1 MNMNVARETVK
12 KLRLERGWTQEH
24 LAHLAG
30 VTARTIQRVEKTGF
44 CDLETRSAL
53 ASVFQIDLT
62 QLDGEK
68 KIEQTKSSEPN
79 SQLYFHRISSGQGI
93 VDVFA
98 GSHAYRFSN
107 EEPKTE
113 EDAEYMS
120 WVTSNIHDHSECWE
134 DVEPG
139 SRVKA
144 AFELGSMVKELEAEG
159 LWLFGLR
166 TRSKSTMPSQDGE
179 PALFEIKIANFHIA
193 YANSGRITVLNPNNG
208 PPSAAAE
215 LKR

>member
-1 MNMNVARETVK
+1 MNMNVASETIK

-30 VTARTIQRVEKTGF
+30 LAARTIQRVEKTGV

-53 ASVFQIDLT
+53 ASVFQVDLT

-68 KIEQTKSSEPN
+68 KIEQARSSEPD
-79 SQLYFHRISSGQGI
+79 SRLYFQRINSGQGV

-98 GSHAYRFSN
+98 VSHAYRFSN
-107 EEPKTE
+107 EEPRTE
-113 EDAEYMS
+113 EDAEHIS

-134 DVEPG
+134 DIEPG
-139 SRVKA
+139 ARVKTT
-144 AFELGSMVKELEAEG
+144 FELGSMVKELEAKG

-166 TRSKSTMPSQDGE
+166 TRSKSNLPIQDGE
-179 PALFEIKIANFHIA
+179 PSTFETKIANFHIA
-193 YANSGRITVLNPNNG
+193 YADSERIIVLNPQQ
-208 PPSAAAE
+208 
-215 LKR
+215 

>member
-1 MNMNVARETVK
+1 MNMNVASETIK

-30 VTARTIQRVEKTGF
+30 LTARTIQRVEKTGV

-53 ASVFQIDLT
+53 ASVFQVDLT

-68 KIEQTKSSEPN
+68 KIEQARSSEPD
-79 SQLYFHRISSGQGI
+79 SQLYFQRINSGQGV

-113 EDAEYMS
+113 EDAEHIS

-134 DVEPG
+134 DIEPG
-139 SRVKA
+139 ARVKT
-144 AFELGSMVKELEAEG
+144 AFELGSMVKELEAKG

-166 TRSKSTMPSQDGE
+166 TRSKSTLPIQIGE
-179 PALFEIKIANFHIA
+179 PASFEMKIANFHIA
-193 YANSGRITVLNPNNG
+193 YADSERIIVLNPQQ
-208 PPSAAAE
+208 
-215 LKR
+215 